1 MSRLPE
7 VLAPAG
13 SPAALEAAVLC
24 GADAVYLGAGA
35 FNARRGA
42 ENFTLEHLADT
53 VRRCHI
59 RGVRVYLTL
68 NIVVLEDEI
77 PQFLSDAEAACA
89 AGVDAVIV
97 QDAGAA
103 ALLRRCAP
111 SLRLHGSTQMV
122 VHNAEGA
129 KMLEEMGFSRVVLA
143 RECSKEEI
151 GRIIRATSLEVET
164 FVHGALCMSVSGQ
177 CYMSAVLGQRSGNR
191 GLCAQPCRLPCKAG
205 NSEHA
210 LSLKDM
216 SIIGRAE
223 ELRELGVSALKIEG
237 RMKRPEYVAAAV
249 TACRRALAG
258 EPVDLETLQ
267 SVFSRS
273 GFTDGYFEGRLG
285 AEMFG
290 IRQKEDVTAAAG
302 VLGSLETLYTD
313 PRRQVQ
319 KVEADF
325 CFTMKAGEPSRLTVT
340 DGDGNATEASGEVPQ
355 AAVNRPTDPERAAAS
370 LSKTGGTPYRVRR
383 VSCEIEEGLMLPA
396 SAVNA
401 LRREALGKLDELRG
415 ETRAVPFDRER
426 AGAPR
431 GHAPAPAPALRVRA
445 YSARQL
451 TPEMLK
457 GAELVTL
464 PVPALVKLCETGA
477 PAYADKL
484 CAGLPRILFSGQEA
498 LREQLALLREKGIRH
513 AAVGNPGAVRIAGEA
528 GFTLHGEPFLNAMNS
543 HTAETL
549 AGWGLCDLLL
559 SFEAALDMAKKITS
573 PIPLGLT
580 AYGRLPLMTVRCC
593 PVKSFVGCARC
604 KKGENFLTDRRGET
618 LYTSCAYGCSEILN
632 PVPLFMGDRLAELR
646 GLDFIEL
653 RFSTESPE
661 ECGKLFET
669 YRSGGEF
676 HGKFTRGLLYKT
688 VR

>member
-1 MSRLPE
+1 MSRSPE

-13 SPAALEAAVLC
+13 NPAALEAAVLC

-42 ENFTLEHLADT
+42 ENFTLEQLADT
-53 VRRCHI
+53 VRRCHV

-68 NIVVLEDEI
+68 NIVVREDEI
-77 PQFLSDAEAACA
+77 PQFLADAGAACA

-97 QDAGAA
+97 QDVGAA

-111 SLRLHGSTQMV
+111 SLRLHGSTQMA

-129 KMLEEMGFSRVVLA
+129 KMLEGMGFSRVVLA

-151 GRIIRATSLEVET
+151 GRIIRATSLEVEA

-191 GLCAQPCRLPCKAG
+191 GLCAQPCRLPFKAG
-205 NSEHA
+205 GSEHA

-216 SIIGRAE
+216 SVIERAD

-237 RMKRPEYVAAAV
+237 RMKRPEYAAAAV
-249 TACRRALAG
+249 AACRAALAG

-267 SVFSRS
+267 LVFSRS
-273 GFTDGYFEGRLG
+273 GFTDGYFDGRLG

-290 IRQKEDVTAAAG
+290 IRQKEDVIAAAG
-302 VLGSLETLYTD
+302 VLGKLETLYTD

-319 KVEADF
+319 KVETDF
-325 CFTMKAGEPSRLTVT
+325 HFVIKAGEPSRLTVT
-340 DGDGNATEASGEVPQ
+340 DGDGNFSEAAGEIPQ
-355 AAVNRPTDPERAAAS
+355 AAVNRPTDAERAAAS
-370 LSKTGGTPYRVRR
+370 LSKTGGTPYHVRS
-383 VSCEIEEGLMLPA
+383 VSCDIGEGLMLPA
-396 SAVNA
+396 SAINA
-401 LRREALGKLDELRG
+401 LRREALGRLDDLRG
-415 ETRAVPFDRER
+415 RTRAVPFDRTR
-426 AGAPR
+426 AGTPR
-431 GHAPAPAPALRVRA
+431 GHAPAPEPALRVRA
-445 YSARQL
+445 YNASQL
-451 TPEMLK
+451 SPEMLAAA
-457 GAELVTL
+457 GLVTL
-464 PVPALVKLCETGA
+464 PVPELVKLCEAGA
-477 PAYADKL
+477 PAQADKL
-484 CAGLPRILFSGQEA
+484 CAGVPRILFSGQQA
-498 LREQLALLREKGIRH
+498 LREQLAFLRERGIRH
-513 AAVGNPGAVRIAGEA
+513 AAVGNPGAVKLAAEA

-543 HTAETL
+543 YSAETL
-549 AGWGLCDLLL
+549 AGWGLGDLLL
-559 SFEAALDMAKKITS
+559 SFEATLDMAKKIRS

-580 AYGRLPLMTVRCC
+580 AYGRLPLMTVRNC

-604 KKGENFLTDRRGET
+604 KKGGNFLTDRRGET

-646 GLDFIEL
+646 GLDFVEL
-653 RFSTESPE
+653 RFSTESPRE
-661 ECGKLFET
+661 SAELFET

-688 VR
+688 VI

>member
-1 MSRLPE
+1 M
-7 VLAPAG
+7 
-13 SPAALEAAVLC
+13 
-24 GADAVYLGAGA
+24 
-35 FNARRGA
+35 
-42 ENFTLEHLADT
+42 
-53 VRRCHI
+53 
-59 RGVRVYLTL
+59 
-68 NIVVLEDEI
+68 
-77 PQFLSDAEAACA
+77 
-89 AGVDAVIV
+89 

-103 ALLRRCAP
+103 ALLRQVRP

-151 GRIIRATSLEVET
+151 REIIRSTSLEVET

-216 SIIGRAE
+216 SIIGRAG

-249 TACRRALAG
+249 TACRKALAG

-302 VLGSLETLYTD
+302 VLGGLETLYTD
-313 PRRQVQ
+313 PRKQVQ

-325 CFTMKAGEPSRLTVT
+325 RFTMKAGEPARLVVT
-340 DGDGNATEASGEVPQ
+340 DGDGNISEAAGEIPQ

-370 LSKTGGTPYRVRR
+370 LSKTGGTPYHVRS
-383 VSCEIEEGLMLPA
+383 VSCEIGEGLMLPA

-401 LRREALGKLDELRG
+401 LRREALGKLDGLRG
-415 ETRAVPFDRER
+415 KTRAIPFDRAR

-431 GHAPAPAPALRVRA
+431 GHAPAPLPALRVRA

-451 TPEMLK
+451 SPELLE

-464 PVPALVKLCETGA
+464 PVPELVKLCENGA
-477 PAYADKL
+477 P
-484 CAGLPRILFSGQEA
+484 RM
-498 LREQLALLREKGIRH
+498 R
-513 AAVGNPGAVRIAGEA
+513 
-528 GFTLHGEPFLNAMNS
+528 
-543 HTAETL
+543 
-549 AGWGLCDLLL
+549 
-559 SFEAALDMAKKITS
+559 
-573 PIPLGLT
+573 
-580 AYGRLPLMTVRCC
+580 
-593 PVKSFVGCARC
+593 
-604 KKGENFLTDRRGET
+604 
-618 LYTSCAYGCSEILN
+618 TSCAPGCRASSFRE
-632 PVPLFMGDRLAELR
+632 GRRWKSSSRCCGR
-646 GLDFIEL
+646 G
-653 RFSTESPE
+653 ESATRPW
-661 ECGKLFET
+661 ET
-669 YRSGGEF
+669 PAR
-676 HGKFTRGLLYKT
+676 
-688 VR
+688 